1 MISTRGLV
9 NDIVTSDDALDDPE
23 ATALF
28 GMVPAPSVESDDDS
42 GQQEEEEEEE
52 EEDNVNITIHSA
64 ATSRPMRRVG
74 SGHERRNNRM
84 SEGVSTDDDGRR
96 HHLVISSLS
105 TMLLPEDI
113 TLYYNVCIART
124 LVSPTKGWLS
134 LVSLDLSGCNFNE
147 KILVEKIRQ
156 GSKSGKAT

>member
-1 MISTRGLV
+1 MDVYYGVFWHTITFRVIAIVFKNINARITRKISIGYEQHFVIL
-9 NDIVTSDDALDDPE
+9 AL
-23 ATALF
+23 
-28 GMVPAPSVESDDDS
+28 
-42 GQQEEEEEEE
+42 
-52 EEDNVNITIHSA
+52 
-64 ATSRPMRRVG
+64 
-74 SGHERRNNRM
+74 
-84 SEGVSTDDDGRR
+84 
-96 HHLVISSLS
+96 ISSLS